1 MLLSALSLLFALQA
15 QGRTIAVG
23 ADLAA
28 DAGIRVGDTVVVS
41 ARPGEGRE
49 AASAGGEGKGEG
61 EGEAEHP
68 VDTLVVGAIVE
79 RRADPSEIARND
91 YRVRLHLDELQRLI
105 GYGDRVDRFA
115 VGTVD
120 SVGTER
126 ALRAINDAAFGFQAY
141 RSRDI
146 AVETSTTFEVV
157 SRFHRAIGV
166 ITIVASAV
174 FLLCILLL
182 KVEERRRDVG
192 ALRLIGLS
200 RWTVFRSVVIE
211 AAFVSVLGSGLGV
224 AVGWITSGLVNSYYQ
239 AYYRTPLRFS
249 IVTGDI
255 VTFAVLLSLALGVV
269 AGAVAALRLVRTA
282 PLTLIGR

>member
-1 MLLSALSLLFALQA
+1 MLLLLAVALQVA
-15 QGRTIAVG
+15 APLRTIAVG

-41 ARPGEGRE
+41 AHPAGERGVG
-49 AASAGGEGKGEG
+49 GGEGSSWE
-61 EGEAEHP
+61 
-68 VDTLVVGAIVE
+68 VDTVIVGAIVE
-79 RRADPSEIARND
+79 RRADPSELSRSE
-91 YRVRLHLDELQRLI
+91 YRVRLHLDQLQRI
-105 GYGDRVDRFA
+105 TGYGDRVDRFA
-115 VGTVD
+115 VATTD
-120 SVGTER
+120 SAATRR
-126 ALRAINDAAFGFQAY
+126 ALAAINDAAFGFQAY
-141 RSRDI
+141 RSSDI

-192 ALRLIGLS
+192 ALRLIGIS
-200 RWTVFRSVVIE
+200 RWSVFRSVVIE

-224 AVGWITSGLVNSYYQ
+224 VIGWVTSALVNSYYQ
-239 AYYRTPLRFS
+239 AFYRTPLRFS

-255 VTFAVLLSLALGVV
+255 VIFAVLLSLALGII
-269 AGAVAALRLVRTA
+269 AGSLAALRLVRTA
-282 PLTLIGR
+282 PLALIGR

>member
-1 MLLSALSLLFALQA
+1 MLLHALPLLFALQA
-15 QGRTIAVG
+15 QVRTIAIG

-41 ARPGEGRE
+41 ARPGG
-49 AASAGGEGKGEG
+49 SAGAAVGAQAGEG
-61 EGEAEHP
+61 AP
-68 VDTLVVGAIVE
+68 ATDTVVVSAIVE

-91 YRVRLHLDELQRLI
+91 YRVRLHLDQLERLI

-115 VGTVD
+115 IGTTD
-120 SVGTER
+120 SAGTER
-126 ALRAINDAAFGFQAY
+126 ALRAIDDAAFGFQAY

-200 RWTVFRSVVIE
+200 RWTVFSSVVIE
-211 AAFVSVLGSGLGV
+211 AAFVSVLGSALGV
-224 AVGWITSGLVNSYYQ
+224 GVGWITSAAVNAYYQ
-239 AYYRTPLRFS
+239 AFYRTPLRFS

-255 VTFAVLLSLALGVV
+255 VAFSVLLSLSLGVV
-269 AGAVAALRLVRTA
+269 AGALAALRLVRSA

>member
-1 MLLSALSLLFALQA
+1 MLLTTLSLLFAMQA
-15 QGRTIAVG
+15 QARTIAVG

-41 ARPGEGRE
+41 ARPGEE
-49 AASAGGEGKGEG
+49 AAVARAGLGDSTGRT
-61 EGEAEHP
+61 A
-68 VDTLVVGAIVE
+68 DTVVVGAIVE

-91 YRVRLHLDELQRLI
+91 YRVRLHLDQLERLI

-120 SVGTER
+120 SAATER
-126 ALRAINDAAFGFQAY
+126 ALQAINDAAFGFQAY

-224 AVGWITSGLVNSYYQ
+224 LVGWVTSALVNSYYQ
-239 AYYRTPLRFS
+239 AFYRTPLRFS

-255 VTFAVLLSLALGVV
+255 VLFSVLLSLVLGLV
-269 AGAVAALRLVRTA
+269 AGALAALRLVRTA
-282 PLTLIGR
+282 PLALIGR

>member
-1 MLLSALSLLFALQA
+1 MGTFDSAA
-15 QGRTIAVG
+15 
-23 ADLAA
+23 
-28 DAGIRVGDTVVVS
+28 
-41 ARPGEGRE
+41 
-49 AASAGGEGKGEG
+49 
-61 EGEAEHP
+61 
-68 VDTLVVGAIVE
+68 
-79 RRADPSEIARND
+79 
-91 YRVRLHLDELQRLI
+91 
-105 GYGDRVDRFA
+105 
-115 VGTVD
+115 
-120 SVGTER
+120 TER
-126 ALRAINDAAFGFQAY
+126 ALSAIDDAAFGFQAY

-200 RWTVFRSVVIE
+200 RWTVFSSVVIE

-224 AVGWITSGLVNSYYQ
+224 AVGWVTSAAVNAYYQ
-239 AYYRTPLRFS
+239 SYYRTPLRFS

-255 VTFAVLLSLALGVV
+255 VAFAVLLSLVLGIV
-269 AGAVAALRLVRTA
+269 AGALAALRLVRTP
-282 PLTLIGR
+282 PLALIGR

>member
-1 MLLSALSLLFALQA
+1 MLTPILSLLLALQA
-15 QGRTIAVG
+15 QTRTIAIG

-41 ARPGEGRE
+41 ARPG
-49 AASAGGEGKGEG
+49 GKGEAVG
-61 EGEAEHP
+61 GAAAGDAARAM
-68 VDTLVVGAIVE
+68 DTLVVSAIVE
-79 RRADPSEIARND
+79 RRADPSEISRND
-91 YRVRLHLDELQRLI
+91 YRVRLHLDQLERLI

-115 VGTVD
+115 VGTSD
-120 SVGTER
+120 SAATER
-126 ALRAINDAAFGFQAY
+126 AIGAINDAAFGFQAY

-211 AAFVSVLGSGLGV
+211 AAFVSVLGSLLGV
-224 AVGWITSGLVNSYYQ
+224 AIGWLTSAAVNSYYQ

-255 VTFAVLLSLALGVV
+255 VAFSVLLSLVLGVV
-269 AGAVAALRLVRTA
+269 AGALAALRLVRTA

>member
-1 MLLSALSLLFALQA
+1 MHLLPALTLLFALQA
-15 QGRTIAVG
+15 QGRTIAIG

-49 AASAGGEGKGEG
+49 AASAGGAAGGGRE
-61 EGEAEHP
+61 
-68 VDTLVVGAIVE
+68 VDTVVVSAIVQ

-91 YRVRLHLDELQRLI
+91 YRVRLHLDQLQRLI

-120 SVGTER
+120 SAATER
-126 ALRAINDAAFGFQAY
+126 ALRAIDDAAFGFQAY

-224 AVGWITSGLVNSYYQ
+224 LVGWMTSAAVNAYYQ
-239 AYYRTPLRFS
+239 SFYRTPLRFS

-255 VTFAVLLSLALGVV
+255 VTFSVLLSLALGVV
-269 AGAVAALRLVRTA
+269 AGALAALRLVRTA

>member
-1 MLLSALSLLFALQA
+1 MLLAALPLLFALQA
-15 QGRTIAVG
+15 QARTIAVG

-41 ARPGEGRE
+41 ARPGGGLDTAG
-49 AASAGGEGKGEG
+49 AA
-61 EGEAEHP
+61 GEAGHA
-68 VDTLVVGAIVE
+68 VDTVVVSAIVE
-79 RRADPSEIARND
+79 RRADPSEISRND
-91 YRVRLHLDELQRLI
+91 YRVRLHLDQLERLI

-120 SVGTER
+120 SAATER

-224 AVGWITSGLVNSYYQ
+224 AVGWITSAAVNSYYQ
-239 AYYRTPLRFS
+239 AFYRTPLRFS

-255 VTFAVLLSLALGVV
+255 VLLSVLLSLALGLV
-269 AGAVAALRLVRTA
+269 AGALAALRLVRTA

>member
-1 MLLSALSLLFALQA
+1 M
-15 QGRTIAVG
+15 
-23 ADLAA
+23 
-28 DAGIRVGDTVVVS
+28 GDTVVVS
-41 ARPGEGRE
+41 SRPGGEVE
-49 AASAGGEGKGEG
+49 AASADASADAGANASA
-61 EGEAEHP
+61 GEAGKAA
-68 VDTLVVGAIVE
+68 VDTVVVGAIVE
-79 RRADPSEIARND
+79 RSADPSEIARND
-91 YRVRLHLDELQRLI
+91 YRVRLHLDQLERLI

-120 SVGTER
+120 SAATER

-141 RSRDI
+141 RSGDI

-224 AVGWITSGLVNSYYQ
+224 VVGWVTSALVNSYYQ
-239 AYYRTPLRFS
+239 AFYRTPLRFS
-249 IVTGDI
+249 IVTADI
-255 VTFAVLLSLALGVV
+255 VLFSVLLSLVLGIV
-269 AGAVAALRLVRTA
+269 AGSLAALRLVRTA
-282 PLTLIGR
+282 PLELIGR

>member
-1 MLLSALSLLFALQA
+1 MLLAALPLLFAFQA
-15 QGRTIAVG
+15 QMRTIAIG

-41 ARPGEGRE
+41 ARSGESGKAGSGRG
-49 AASAGGEGKGEG
+49 A
-61 EGEAEHP
+61 GEAGNA
-68 VDTLVVGAIVE
+68 VDTVIVSAIVE

-91 YRVRLHLDELQRLI
+91 YRVRLHLEQLERLI

-115 VGTVD
+115 VGAMD
-120 SVGTER
+120 SAATES

-166 ITIVASAV
+166 FTIVASAV

-200 RWTVFRSVVIE
+200 RWTVFSSVVIE
-211 AAFVSVLGSGLGV
+211 AAFVSVLGSALGV
-224 AVGWITSGLVNSYYQ
+224 GVGWITSAAVNAYYQ
-239 AYYRTPLRFS
+239 AFYRTPLRFS

-255 VTFAVLLSLALGVV
+255 ILFSVLLSLALGVV
-269 AGAVAALRLVRTA
+269 AGALAALRLVRTA